1 MLNRVD
7 LLLEAM
13 RFIVP
18 RKIIL
23 IAFALSTPS
32 WGAAM
37 VWDGAPITFVK
48 APFADWTQPEN
59 QDRITPV
66 IWLTRASSQGLFNI
80 KTESF
85 YTHDLSPAGTEWA
98 FGTTAQFASL
108 NYTNWETWAGNN
120 PPGTVGRDAVV
131 HLIAEDIYLDLR
143 FTSWSGAG
151 GGGGFS
157 YVRSTNPIP
166 EPGSLA
172 LLGAGVWL
180 VSSTGHRPR
189 LFG

>member
-7 LLLEAM
+7 LLLQAM
-13 RFIVP
+13 RFIGA

-23 IAFALSTPS
+23 ITFVLSAPS

-37 VWDGAPITFVK
+37 VWDGPAITFVK
-48 APFADWTQPEN
+48 APFAEWTQPEN
-59 QDRITPV
+59 QDRITPE
-66 IWLTRASSQGLFNI
+66 IWLTRASTQGLFNI
-80 KTESF
+80 QTESF
-85 YTHDLSPAGTEWA
+85 YTHNLSPAGTEWA
-98 FGTTAQFASL
+98 FGTTAAFASL
-108 NYTNWETWAGNN
+108 NYTNWEAWAGNN
-120 PPGTVGRDAVV
+120 PPGTVGRNAVV

-172 LLGAGVWL
+172 MLSAGALLF
-180 VSSTGHRPR
+180 STGRRP
-189 LFG
+189 GV